1 VIIAATL
8 FGYAVVMATTGA
20 WLLRN
25 ATWTTQAPRLAI
37 VAWQTLAVSVL
48 SSALLGAGAL
58 SMRLHLTGGDHGGLI
73 HFCVVTLQA
82 AYATPGRAVTT
93 TLAIAVLV
101 AASARATWGVTT
113 TLRRASRQRRR
124 QLELLRLVA
133 RRDPELDVLV
143 LDHPAPSAFCLPGR
157 DRSVVVTS
165 TALALLSR
173 SELAAVLAH
182 ERAHLR
188 GRHHLL
194 VAFSQGLARAFPGVP
209 VFAWGEEQVRRLVE
223 LAADDQACRRHRPSC
238 VANAILLLAESAP
251 PAVALALGAE
261 AIELRL
267 QRLVGRQRPVRRGVH
282 GGLVAAQLVAPA
294 VVVAVLALTTAGLE
308 YC

>member
-1 VIIAATL
+1 VILAATL
-8 FGYAVVMATTGA
+8 CGYAVLMATVGA
-20 WLLRN
+20 WLLRR
-25 ATWTTQAPRLAI
+25 ATWTTHAPRLAI
-37 VAWQTLAVSVL
+37 AAWQVLAASVL

-58 SMRLHLTGGDHGGLI
+58 SVRLHLSGSDHAGLF
-73 HFCVVTLQA
+73 HFCVVSLPS
-82 AYATPGRAVTT
+82 AYATPARAVTT
-93 TLAIAVLV
+93 TLAIAVL
-101 AASARATWGVTT
+101 AAVSTRAAWGLSTT
-113 TLRRASRQRRR
+113 AQRASQQRRR
-124 QLELLRLVA
+124 QLDLLRIIA
-133 RRDPELDVLV
+133 RRDPELDVLI

-173 SELAAVLAH
+173 SELDAVLAH

-188 GRHHLL
+188 GRHHLF

-209 VFAWGEEQVRRLVE
+209 VFTWGEAQVRRLVE

-238 VANAILLLAESAP
+238 VANAILLLAETGP
-251 PAVALALGAE
+251 PTVALALGAE

-267 QRLVGRQRPVRRGVH
+267 QRLVGRQRPVRRGVR
-282 GGLVAAQLVAPA
+282 GGLIAAQLVAPA
-294 VVVAVLALTTAGLE
+294 VVAAILALITAGLE